1 MDSILAL
8 ANAEG
13 DQAAPKE
20 AAHHVQS
27 EANQLLQERHILTQF
42 SHAAFLAVGAEDNL
56 RFIAVLETLQLL
68 KVVEGL
74 FDLGLLH
81 CSLADLTQLHLFLV
95 SVHVASLRFAG
106 ELAALAVWI
115 S

>member
-13 DQAAPKE
+13 DQTAPEE

-56 RFIAVLETLQLL
+56 RFIAVLKTLQLL
-68 KVVEGL
+68 KVVFQFVLQL
-74 FDLGLLH
+74 FPNFCCPPILTALNMVLILLFF
-81 CSLADLTQLHLFLV
+81 ST
-95 SVHVASLRFAG
+95 
-106 ELAALAVWI
+106 
-115 S
+115 